1 MRCMNLG
8 RVYVF
13 LSFLFS
19 SSVFFFSAEVGNGY
33 MFRERDGE
41 TRNERTSNGFCGCL
55 LMSIL
60 CHVVYDEAGGISH
73 SGSILP
79 CIYLSHKINKSTTP
93 FTVVVFLFCF
103 FD

>member
-1 MRCMNLG
+1 MRCMNRG

-41 TRNERTSNGFCGCL
+41 TRNEGPRTGFAVVL
-55 LMSIL
+55 LMSI
-60 CHVVYDEAGGISH
+60 
-73 SGSILP
+73 
-79 CIYLSHKINKSTTP
+79 
-93 FTVVVFLFCF
+93 
-103 FD
+103 